1 MSRRISPIPVSD
13 SEFKAMKVNPCF
25 RAPAFLVKPSSRVRK
40 SIDVR
45 VTEDRAGD
53 NAVMLVADN
62 DDDVIV
68 NRVPPNTPI
77 LKPVDYRNALG
88 LAESSS
94 EDISDL
100 DLSGDVTD
108 AVHPC
113 SFEWA
118 PTVLCEDDGKVVEL
132 DLPIKAPVK
141 RLTARIGAVP
151 PSPPRKRKA
160 AAQLSMAD
168 VDMLADDDI
177 EVLQAVGTDRRP
189 LGSVGEQAEA
199 IDLGIVT
206 TGRGKQGPNCK
217 NWVVVWNN
225 PTLSGDEWAKVLEES
240 PDIELAVFQK
250 EVGEN
255 GTPHFQCYI
264 ELKKRG
270 YHTAVRKAVGGF
282 GMRVENAKAGRKKN
296 FAYCTKED
304 TRVAGPWFV
313 NCTAAD
319 ANRKS
324 GNQGKRTDLD
334 DFALVCLEEGGVTER
349 VAEEFPGH
357 AVQFLKHGEA
367 IVKHLKLRK
376 AKEADRA
383 HWKEMWERKQRGEDI
398 SQIGMRPREVE
409 ILFGPTAVGKTT
421 EVFMTVFGRD
431 DETLFEKAGNTK
443 WWCGYDGES
452 NVLIDEFKG
461 DSFGRIEEM
470 NNMINSGTKIVET
483 KGGSTVL
490 QAERIFITSNSHPSH
505 WWSKDANSKFCW
517 SDAHYR
523 AFARRVA
530 RVKWW
535 NDAHELTVLT
545 NPGLDDGSDEW
556 QVANAAW
563 VKFWQ
568 WRDRAVQVGDNIDE
582 MARNYFT
589 YY

>member
-1 MSRRISPIPVSD
+1 MCS
-13 SEFKAMKVNPCF
+13 
-25 RAPAFLVKPSSRVRK
+25 
-40 SIDVR
+40 
-45 VTEDRAGD
+45 
-53 NAVMLVADN
+53 
-62 DDDVIV
+62 
-68 NRVPPNTPI
+68 
-77 LKPVDYRNALG
+77 
-88 LAESSS
+88 
-94 EDISDL
+94 SDL
-100 DLSGDVTD
+100 FPSHDRCGDVTD
-108 AVHPC
+108 VVHPC

-118 PTVLCEDDGKVVEL
+118 PTVLYNDDGKVVEL
-132 DLPIKAPVK
+132 DTPIKAPVK

-199 IDLGIVT
+199 IDLNIPSE
-206 TGRGKQGPNCK
+206 GRGPCAK
-217 NWVVVWNN
+217 NWAFTWNN
-225 PTLSGDEWAKVLEES
+225 PSLSGEEWSDLISNAAG
-240 PDIELAVFQK
+240 IELAVFQK

-255 GTPHFQCYI
+255 GTPHFQGYV
-264 ELKKRG
+264 EMKKKG
-270 YHTAVRKAVGGF
+270 YHTAVRAALGGF
-282 GMRVENAKAGRKKN
+282 GVCLFNAKSGRKKN
-296 FAYCTKED
+296 FAYCTKDD
-304 TRVAGPWFV
+304 TRVAGPWFI

-319 ANRKS
+319 GGKAT
-324 GNQGKRTDLD
+324 QGKRTDLD
-334 DFALVCLEEGGVTER
+334 AFALVCLEEGGVTER

-357 AVQFLKHGEA
+357 AVQFLKHGETL
-367 IVKHLKLRK
+367 VKHLKLIR

-383 HWKEMWERKQRGEDI
+383 HWKEMWDRRQRGEDI

-431 DETLFEKAGNTK
+431 DESLFEKAGNTK
-443 WWCGYDGES
+443 WWCGYDGER

-505 WWSKDANSKFCW
+505 WWSKDSNNKFCW

-545 NPGLDDGSDEW
+545 NPGLYMLRSGSS
-556 QVANAAW
+556 
-563 VKFWQ
+563 FISL
-568 WRDRAVQVGDNIDE
+568 ID
-582 MARNYFT
+582 AFNNFFN
-589 YY
+589 